1 MYSIDSYIEAP
12 LILFMLISKSF
23 IFMYSFII
31 SKSLSTTS
39 IKKSSCSK
47 SIKFSSQSDLHKS
60 ILEEC
65 DSEII
70 NSNRL
75 IMNLTSILVLI
86 FKTSDEMIGILASF
100 KKSAIILPSFFFLTK
115 IQMSLNLYPL
125 FKIS

>member
-12 LILFMLISKSF
+12 LILFMLISKPF
-23 IFMYSFII
+23 IFIYSFII
-31 SKSLSTTS
+31 SKSLSTAS

-47 SIKFSSQSDLHKS
+47 SIKFSSHSDLHKS

-75 IMNLTSILVLI
+75 IMNFTSILVFI

-115 IQMSLNLYPL
+115 IQMSLYLYPL